1 MDHFSY
7 SYGFNFDY
15 ISNDDQVILA
25 TRPSDQGQDALE
37 RSVLEKLAGALEGPR
52 ANREGTDANAWQSRA
67 RKRRDRRQNDR
78 QGAGQLGEGEGGLGK
93 GGETV
98 EGRRVQ
104 RL

>member
-15 ISNDDQVILA
+15 ISNDDQVILT

-52 ANREGTDANAWQSRA
+52 ANREGAAAIVSQTQRASEDAGDRA
-67 RKRRDRRQNDR
+67 RDKGRGSWVGR
-78 QGAGQLGEGEGGLGK
+78 EGWGK
-93 GGETV
+93 GGEAV
-98 EGRRVQ
+98 EGQRVQ
-104 RL
+104 R